1 MTDDAAAAN
10 PPSDHDSPWKEAL
23 EGWFPEFL
31 ALLFPAVHAGI
42 DWSRGHRFL
51 DKELQQIVRDAE
63 TGRRYADK
71 LVGVHRLDGQPAWV
85 LVHVE
90 VQGEAEAGFAERMF
104 VYNHRI
110 RDAHAVPVA
119 SLAVL
124 ADTDA
129 GFRPERFSDALW
141 GCVID
146 FRFPVAK
153 LLDWSTPE
161 RWAELEASDNVF
173 ALVVMA
179 QIRAKASKDAETLR
193 AWKFRLIR
201 LMYDRGYA
209 RETILELFRII
220 DWMIRLPAA
229 VEAAFRHDLYAFE
242 ESKQMPYMTSVERA
256 GIEKGLK
263 QGLEQGLEQG
273 KQIGYRDGEAD
284 LLLWQ
289 IEKKFGA
296 DAVERVRQRIDA
308 ADSDTLRR
316 WSERILSAD
325 SLEALFG

>member
-1 MTDDAAAAN
+1 MTDPDEAT

-23 EGWFPEFL
+23 EGYFPEFL

-42 DWSRGHRFL
+42 DWARGHRFL

-71 LVGVHRLDGQPAWV
+71 LAGVYRRDGRPAWV

-90 VQGEAEAGFAERMF
+90 VQGEPEAAFAERMF
-104 VYNHRI
+104 VYNQRL
-110 RDAHAVPVA
+110 RDAHAVAVA

-124 ADTDA
+124 ADADA
-129 GFRPERFSDALW
+129 RFRPERYRDALW
-141 GCVID
+141 DCSLE

-153 LLDWSTPE
+153 LLDWDTAE
-161 RWAELEASDNVF
+161 RWAELEASENLF

-179 QIRAKASKDAETLR
+179 QIRAKASRDVETR
-193 AWKFRLIR
+193 KAWKFRLIR

-209 RETILELFRII
+209 RQTVLELFRVI
-220 DWMIRLPAA
+220 DWMIQLPPRA
-229 VEAAFRHDLYAFE
+229 EAAFLQDVYAFE
-242 ESKQMPYMTSVERA
+242 ETKRMPYVTSAERA

-263 QGLEQGLEQG
+263 QGREQG

-284 LLLWQ
+284 LLLWL

-296 DAVERVRQRIDA
+296 AAGNMRQRIEA
-308 ADSDTLRR
+308 ADSDTLRL
-316 WSERILSAD
+316 WSERILTAD
-325 SLEALFG
+325 SLDAVFR

>member
-1 MTDDAAAAN
+1 MTDPDEAT

-23 EGWFPEFL
+23 EGYFPEFL

-42 DWSRGHRFL
+42 DWARGHRFL

-71 LVGVHRLDGQPAWV
+71 LAGVYRRDGRPAWV

-90 VQGEAEAGFAERMF
+90 VQGEPEAAFAERMF
-104 VYNHRI
+104 VYNQRL
-110 RDAHAVPVA
+110 RDAHAVAVA

-124 ADTDA
+124 ADADA
-129 GFRPERFSDALW
+129 RFRPERYRDALW
-141 GCVID
+141 DCSLE

-153 LLDWSTPE
+153 LLDWDTAE
-161 RWAELEASDNVF
+161 RWAELEASENLF

-179 QIRAKASKDAETLR
+179 QIRAKASRDVETR
-193 AWKFRLIR
+193 KAWKFRLIR

-209 RETILELFRII
+209 RQTVLELFRVI
-220 DWMIRLPAA
+220 DWMIQLPPRA
-229 VEAAFRHDLYAFE
+229 EAAFLQDVYAFE
-242 ESKQMPYMTSVERA
+242 ETKRMPYVTSAERA
-256 GIEKGLK
+256 GIEK
-263 QGLEQGLEQG
+263 GLEQG

-284 LLLWQ
+284 LLLWL

-296 DAVERVRQRIDA
+296 AAAGNMRQRIEA
-308 ADSDTLRR
+308 ADSDTLRL
-316 WSERILSAD
+316 WSERILTAD
-325 SLEALFG
+325 SLDAVFR

>member
-1 MTDDAAAAN
+1 MTDEDAATN

-71 LVGVHRLDGQPAWV
+71 LVGVHRLDGRSAWV

-90 VQGEAEAGFAERMF
+90 VQGEAEAGFPERMF

-110 RDAHAVPVA
+110 RDTHAVPVA

-129 GFRPERFSDALW
+129 GFRPERYRDALW
-141 GCVID
+141 GCAID

-153 LLDWSTPE
+153 LLDWTTPE
-161 RWAELEASDNVF
+161 RWAELEASDNLF

-179 QIRAKASKDAETLR
+179 QIRAKASRDAETLR

-209 RETILELFRII
+209 RKSILELFRII

-229 VEAAFRHDLYAFE
+229 VEAAFLQDVYTFE
-242 ESKQMPYMTSVERA
+242 ETKRMPYVTSAERA

-263 QGLEQGLEQG
+263 QGLEQG
-273 KQIGYRDGEAD
+273 KQIGYRAGEVD

-296 DAVERVRQRIDA
+296 DAVVGMRQRIEA
-308 ADSDTLRR
+308 ADSETLRR
-316 WSERILSAD
+316 WSERILTAD

>member
-1 MTDDAAAAN
+1 VTEHEDTS
-10 PPSDHDSPWKEAL
+10 PRTDHDSPWKEAL

-51 DKELQQIVRDAE
+51 DKEFQQIVRDAE

-71 LVGVHRLDGQPAWV
+71 LVGVHRLDGLPAWV

-90 VQGEAEAGFAERMF
+90 VQGEPEATFAERMF
-104 VYNHRI
+104 VYNRRI
-110 RDAHAVPVA
+110 RDAHAVPVV

-129 GFRPERFSDALW
+129 RFRPERYRDELW
-141 GCVID
+141 GCSID
-146 FRFPVAK
+146 FRFPASK
-153 LLDWSTPE
+153 LLDWDTEE
-161 RWAELEASDNVF
+161 RWAALTASDNIF

-179 QIRAKASKDAETLR
+179 QIRAKAGGDAETQKT
-193 AWKFRLIR
+193 WKFRLIR

-209 RETILELFRII
+209 RKTILELFRII

-229 VEAAFRHDLYAFE
+229 LEAAFRQDIYAFE
-242 ESKQMPYMTSVERA
+242 ESKQMPYLTTVERA
-256 GIEKGLK
+256 GIEKGL
-263 QGLEQGLEQG
+263 QQG

-284 LLLWQ
+284 LLLWL
-289 IEKKFGA
+289 IEKKFGVEAA
-296 DAVERVRQRIDA
+296 DTARERVESANIDR
-308 ADSDTLRR
+308 LRL
-316 WSERILSAD
+316 WSERTLNANSV
-325 SLEALFG
+325 EAIFR

>member
-1 MTDDAAAAN
+1 
-10 PPSDHDSPWKEAL
+10 
-23 EGWFPEFL
+23 
-31 ALLFPAVHAGI
+31 
-42 DWSRGHRFL
+42 
-51 DKELQQIVRDAE
+51 
-63 TGRRYADK
+63 
-71 LVGVHRLDGQPAWV
+71 VGVHRLDGQPAWV

-90 VQGEAEAGFAERMF
+90 VQGEAEAGFPARMF

-129 GFRPERFSDALW
+129 GFRPGRFSDALW

-153 LLDWSTPE
+153 LLDWNTPE
-161 RWAELEASDNVF
+161 RWAELEASGNFF

-209 RETILELFRII
+209 RKTILELFRII

-229 VEAAFRHDLYAFE
+229 AEAAFLQDVYTFE
-242 ESKQMPYMTSVERA
+242 ETKRMPYVTSAERA

-263 QGLEQGLEQG
+263 QGLEQG
-273 KQIGYRDGEAD
+273 KQMGYRAGEAD
-284 LLLWQ
+284 LLIWL

-296 DAVERVRQRIDA
+296 DAVERVRQRIEA

-316 WSERILSAD
+316 WSERILTAD
-325 SLEALFG
+325 SLEGLFG